1 MAMTCFNLA
10 LNGTLTSSGM
20 SGAIMAMQG
29 ANHHDIE
36 SMTIEDIRQG
46 LFQGVL
52 SPSSAVILAAA
63 LARENRTL
71 FNIDRAY
78 DAIQCQHFDN
88 YCHRPHRGHAVSYW
102 EGAQANDS
110 PQWEYLVDGQVRA
123 TVQSQID
130 SACLAHWDFNRDWW
144 DTNHPTLW
152 FMDAVKRAQNR

>member
-1 MAMTCFNLA
+1 MTCFNLA

-78 DAIQCQHFDN
+78 DAIQCQLRADVELEFERVRRDVA
-88 YCHRPHRGHAVSYW
+88 PDAVSRLQCIGW
-102 EGAQANDS
+102 QK
-110 PQWEYLVDGQVRA
+110 
-123 TVQSQID
+123 
-130 SACLAHWDFNRDWW
+130 
-144 DTNHPTLW
+144 TLTW
-152 FMDAVKRAQNR
+152 AER